1 MLASPREWRT
11 IRPRTFQTKATT
23 KPIRVDGTDNSTK
36 LLSLSITSLNP
47 TSSSGGGGQCG
58 WEYIEHYDL
67 EIGYYEEIVPPA
79 YYAWRR

>member
-1 MLASPREWRT
+1 MDSDVGSYPSHMQVVGHT
-11 IRPRTFQTKATT
+11 
-23 KPIRVDGTDNSTK
+23 N
-36 LLSLSITSLNP
+36 NP